1 MRELTFTEA
10 AREALDEEMGRDDTI
25 FVVGEG
31 IGARGGNFKT
41 TLGLFEK
48 YGEER
53 LRDVPIAERGFIGM
67 CTGAAMTGTRPV
79 VDVMYFDFALDG
91 AGEMINQ
98 TAKMQYMS
106 SGRLK
111 MPLIIRGAIGLGMAS
126 ATHHSGNFATLF
138 AHSPGWKIALPATP
152 RDAKGLFKTAL
163 RGDDPVL
170 FLEHKY
176 LLGATGEVPEV
187 EADETIPFGVAAVRR
202 EGSDLTIVAVS
213 WMVTKALEAA
223 ERLASEGI
231 RAEVI
236 DLRTIAPLDI
246 DTVVESVK
254 KTGKLL
260 VVDEDFAPFGLTSEI
275 SAQVTERAFRDL
287 KAPVRRLNGLHAPAP
302 YSPPLEAAIGLD
314 VETIANASRALI
326 EENRG

>member
-1 MRELTFTEA
+1 MRELTFIDAT
-10 AREALDEEMGRDDTI
+10 REALDEEMARDETI

-31 IGARGGNFKT
+31 IGPRGGNFKT
-41 TLGLFEK
+41 TVGLYDK

-79 VDVMYFDFALDG
+79 VDAMYFEFALDG

-111 MPLIIRGAIGLGMAS
+111 MPMIIRGAIGLGMAS
-126 ATHHSGNFATLF
+126 ATHHSGNLYPIF
-138 AHSPGWKIALPATP
+138 AHSPGWKIALPSNP
-152 RDAKGLFKTAL
+152 RDAKGLLKTAL

-176 LLGATGEVPEV
+176 LLFTPGEVPEV
-187 EADETIPFGVAAVRR
+187 EADETIPFGVARVCR

-223 ERLASEGI
+223 ETLAAEGI
-231 RAEVI
+231 SAEVI
-236 DLRTIAPLDI
+236 DPRTIAPLDI
-246 DTVVESVK
+246 DTIVASVK
-254 KTGKLL
+254 KTGRLL
-260 VVDEDFAPFGLTSEI
+260 VVDEDFAPFGVTSEI
-275 SAQVTERAFRDL
+275 SAQVHERAFADL

-302 YSPPLEAAIGLD
+302 YSPPLEAAVMLD
-314 VETIANASRALI
+314 AKKISAAARLLAVE
-326 EENRG
+326 GGK

>member
-10 AREALDEEMGRDDTI
+10 AREALDEEMARDETI

-31 IGARGGNFKT
+31 IGKRGGNFKT
-41 TLGLFEK
+41 TVGLYEK

-106 SGRLK
+106 GGRLK
-111 MPLIIRGAIGLGMAS
+111 MPIVIRGAIGLGMAS
-126 ATHHSGNFATLF
+126 ATHHSGNFYPLF
-138 AHSPGWKIALPATP
+138 AHSPGWKIALPSNA

-170 FLEHKY
+170 FLEHKC
-176 LLGATGEVPEV
+176 LLGATGEVPEI
-187 EADETIPFGVAAVRR
+187 EADEAIPFGVARICR

-223 ERLASEGI
+223 ETLAAEGI
-231 RAEVI
+231 SAEVI
-236 DLRTIAPLDI
+236 DPRTIAPLDI
-246 DTVVESVK
+246 DTIVASVK
-254 KTGKLL
+254 KTGRML
-260 VVDEDFAPFGLTSEI
+260 VVDEDFAPFGVTSEI
-275 SAQVTERAFRDL
+275 SAQVHELAFGDL

-302 YSPPLEAAIGLD
+302 YSPPLEAAVGLD
-314 VETIANASRALI
+314 AAKIAEAARSLAG
-326 EENRG
+326 EGGK